1 MINEIDPRIYNFKNL
16 KLEDQV
22 VVASQFK
29 IFLLVKKEKE
39 DLKETADKQNSL
51 TKFLYEV
58 AIEELDEV
66 EEKIKVTIIQT
77 IISFIEN
84 YDYFV
89 KELETDDYF
98 YGLEM
103 SKTIHDMTYTYIN
116 PETKK
121 PTDVPTKH
129 YQDILKQPVEVMV
142 EEQVKRQFLNVMFK
156 QLKNLKEEEP
166 HLFYQSLLLMD
177 IGKSPD
183 SLAVNEEVALKMT
196 SDYMID
202 EESKPKKKNEP
213 KFHISQDS
221 FIKKYNEVKND
232 DSIMAELFDSSEV
245 KNEGFSL
252 N

>member
-1 MINEIDPRIYNFKNL
+1 MDWRIQKMNK
-16 KLEDQV
+16 
-22 VVASQFK
+22 QFD
-29 IFLLVKKEKE
+29 V
-39 DLKETADKQNSL
+39 
-51 TKFLYEV
+51 
-58 AIEELDEV
+58 
-66 EEKIKVTIIQT
+66 
-77 IISFIEN
+77 
-84 YDYFV
+84 FV
-89 KELETDDYF
+89 KMKIT
-98 YGLEM
+98 EM

-121 PTDVPTKH
+121 PTDVPAKH

>member
-1 MINEIDPRIYNFKNL
+1 
-16 KLEDQV
+16 
-22 VVASQFK
+22 
-29 IFLLVKKEKE
+29 
-39 DLKETADKQNSL
+39 
-51 TKFLYEV
+51 
-58 AIEELDEV
+58 
-66 EEKIKVTIIQT
+66 
-77 IISFIEN
+77 
-84 YDYFV
+84 
-89 KELETDDYF
+89 
-98 YGLEM
+98 
-103 SKTIHDMTYTYIN
+103 
-116 PETKK
+116 
-121 PTDVPTKH
+121 
-129 YQDILKQPVEVMV
+129 MV